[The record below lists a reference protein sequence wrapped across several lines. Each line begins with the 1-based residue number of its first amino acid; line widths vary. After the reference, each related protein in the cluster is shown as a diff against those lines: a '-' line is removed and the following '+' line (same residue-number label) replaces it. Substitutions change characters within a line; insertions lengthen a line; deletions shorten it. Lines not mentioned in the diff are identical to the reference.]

1 MKLLVDRKYKK
12 DTYTISRLFVDGK
25 YFCDVLEDKDRGLK
39 QSDRLDHI
47 KQVKVCGETAI
58 PSGTYEVTL
67 DVTSPKY
74 SASTF
79 YREVCNGRVPRLLDV
94 PGFSGILIHVG
105 NSALDSSGCL
115 LVGRNT
121 LKGRITASKATF
133 KALYAVMEAAHK
145 KGEKITIEIL

>member
-39 QSDRLDHI
+39 QTDRIDHI
-47 KQVKVCGETAI
+47 KQVKVYGETAI

-74 SASTF
+74 SASAF

-94 PGFSGILIHVG
+94 PGFSGVLIHVG

-133 KALYAVMEAAHK
+133 KALYAVMGAAHK